1 MERRTQEFE
10 RQMMTASMHAG
21 AEIDRGL
28 DGTVPVGTPTL
39 WLKTACS
46 GTFQRVVDREQQ
58 DLPFPQRDRTASLA
72 AQNSEVLMA
81 RPITSEP
88 LWHSNNTFNV
98 SFPPPTWADPTR
110 PTVKVGRSV
119 RLRHFAGLPTLGGN
133 RGPHGEEVSFPP
145 RRRLVSSSASVG
157 VPCQPSE
164 ALAEEG
170 LPEAPAFDIS
180 SGSHHCAKIS
190 AANQVAGVTGARHS
204 ASFCWG
210 SCTQLPRATLFRLGN
225 SPLPVLP
232 RFDCW
237 LPGHPSTRATQPSP
251 HQESPA
257 HTFPTR
263 PLAGRDHTHGMT
275 GAGDSPSFAQS
286 LKSWQAGLPG
296 LRPPAR
302 SHGSEKTELM
312 AWVIWITGTPFF
324 FGN

>member
-1 MERRTQEFE
+1 
-10 RQMMTASMHAG
+10 
-21 AEIDRGL
+21 
-28 DGTVPVGTPTL
+28 
-39 WLKTACS
+39 
-46 GTFQRVVDREQQ
+46 
-58 DLPFPQRDRTASLA
+58 
-72 AQNSEVLMA
+72 MA

-145 RRRLVSSSASVG
+145 RRRLVFPSAPNGDPFLPAPTIPPQATGLWGTSPEAASAG
-157 VPCQPSE
+157 PPSN
-164 ALAEEG
+164 AFAEER
-170 LPEAPAFDIS
+170 LPESPAFDIS

-210 SCTQLPRATLFRLGN
+210 SSTQLPRATLFRLGN
-225 SPLPVLP
+225 SQLPVRP

-263 PLAGRDHTHGMT
+263 PMAGRDHTHGMT

-324 FGN
+324 FGNWELHDRKPYDTTPSYRPGT